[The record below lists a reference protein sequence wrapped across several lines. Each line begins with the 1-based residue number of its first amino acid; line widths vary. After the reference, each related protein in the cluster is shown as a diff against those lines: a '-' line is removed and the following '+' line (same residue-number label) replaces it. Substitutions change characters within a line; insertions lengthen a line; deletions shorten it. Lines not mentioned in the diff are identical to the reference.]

1 MRKFIVL
8 LLILTFY
15 AVAALAQSGRIS
27 PKNTNPSDA
36 AAIQLKDLTPEQM
49 FNEASA
55 YAKTKFAEYELKKI
69 PYTEELY
76 KQTVLEQKR
85 LAAKYASA
93 IAERK
98 DLFGDDFY
106 YLGMLQWFASNNDG
120 AIENLYKFLPRE
132 KPGSEKAQ
140 AARYVIVIVSA
151 QKENF
156 DEAEKV
162 LAEYLKNE
170 PQKLS
175 ERGKMESELADSYR
189 ADKNPALAAAHAEE
203 AYRAAKTLFKD
214 WTPRARGINEILAA
228 GKKVFEIYSDD
239 GKQAET
245 EKTLDD
251 LRNTGVL
258 LQSNG
263 IFYAAV
269 DMKIKYLIETNRK
282 PLAMQTYAEALIQA
296 ARDFTTKEAQEELV
310 KTLRKREKHYKILGE
325 TAPELADIDKWMPGN
340 AQTLAN
346 LRGKVILL
354 DFWATWCA
362 PCIEAFPA
370 LVEWHENYGKA
381 GFVILGMTRYYGE
394 VQKMAADL
402 STETKYLDSFRKT
415 HGLPYEIA
423 VAKGQANQIN
433 YGAMSIPTTVLIDRK
448 GVVRYVELGTSA
460 SRSEEIR
467 KVIEKLL
474 AEK

>member
-1 MRKFIVL
+1 MYRFFALLFVL
-8 LLILTFY
+8 AFFAFSLS
-15 AVAALAQSGRIS
+15 AQSGRIS

-69 PYTEELY
+69 PYTEGLY

-85 LAAKYASA
+85 LAAKYAA
-93 IAERK
+93 VLDERK
-98 DLFGDDFY
+98 NLAGDDFY
-106 YLGMLQWFASNNDG
+106 YLGMLQWFASNDYG
-120 AIENLYKFLPRE
+120 AKINLRKFLAEE
-132 KPGSEKAQ
+132 KRASEKAQ
-140 AARYVIVIVSA
+140 SARSVIVIVSA
-151 QKENF
+151 QEKNF
-156 DEAEKV
+156 EEAERV
-162 LAEYLKNE
+162 LDEYIKNE
-170 PQKLS
+170 PVKLS
-175 ERGKMESELADSYR
+175 ERSKMESEISDAYR
-189 ADKNPALAAAHAEE
+189 ANNDLRLAAAHAEE
-203 AYRAAKTLFKD
+203 SYRAAKTLFKD
-214 WTPRARGINEILAA
+214 WTSRARGINEILAA
-228 GKKVFEIYSDD
+228 GKKLFEIYGDD
-239 GKQAET
+239 GKQTEA

-258 LQSNG
+258 VQSNG
-263 IFYAAV
+263 VFYAAV

-282 PLAMQTYAEALIQA
+282 PLAMQTYAEAQA
-296 ARDFTTKEAQEELV
+296 QAVKDFTEKATQDELV
-310 KTLRKREKHYKILGE
+310 KTLRKREKHYKVLGE
-325 TAPELADIDKWMPGN
+325 TAPELADIDKWLPGN

-346 LRGKVILL
+346 LRGKVVLL

-370 LVEWHENYGKA
+370 LAEWHENFGKS
-381 GFVILGMTRYYGE
+381 GFVILGMTRYYGAI
-394 VQKMAADL
+394 QKMSADPA
-402 STETKYLDSFRKT
+402 TEIKYIDGFRKT

-433 YGAMSIPTTVLIDRK
+433 YGALSIPTTVLIDRK